1 MKPRL
6 WSLVWLCLAGLGAI
20 ETAPRPERAET
31 SAPGAESLPFIDR
44 PDFFDYP
51 DSDQARVLALSQFIG
66 EKPVIFAN
74 SGSSSDFFHHIRV
87 AALMLAFFFLLFQ
100 FCSHM

>member
-1 MKPRL
+1 MRPRL
-6 WSLVWLCLAGLGAI
+6 WPLVWLWLAGPGAI
-20 ETAPRPERAET
+20 ETAPSLERAKAL
-31 SAPGAESLPFIDR
+31 APEAESLPFLDR

-51 DSDQARVLALSQFIG
+51 DSDQARLLALSQFIG
-66 EKPVIFAN
+66 EKPVIFAT
-74 SGSSSDFFHHIRV
+74 SGSSSDFFHHILV

>member
-1 MKPRL
+1 
-6 WSLVWLCLAGLGAI
+6 
-20 ETAPRPERAET
+20 APRPERAET

-74 SGSSSDFFHHIRV
+74 SGMNGLEHHIRV